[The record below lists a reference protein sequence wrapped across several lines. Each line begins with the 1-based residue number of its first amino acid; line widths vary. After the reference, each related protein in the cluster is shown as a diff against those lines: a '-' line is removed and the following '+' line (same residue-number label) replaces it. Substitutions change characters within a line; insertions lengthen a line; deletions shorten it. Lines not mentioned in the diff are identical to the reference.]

1 MKRGYLR
8 EKEILIEKRIRERL
22 QSQENQIIQDLQK
35 QGNIREAAVVFSHEG
50 FSFFI
55 NNISETIAREL
66 TPYIEEVVDK
76 KVTFLLTQLVERLER
91 HANTSPA
98 TEIGEA
104 LKLEKRVRWTKEE
117 DNILISAVNSYLR
130 RNGGKIKDAL
140 EFVHT
145 SRLPQRSLR
154 AITLRYYYLKQREGE
169 A

>member
-22 QSQENQIIQDLQK
+22 QAQESQIIQDLRR

-91 HANTSPA
+91 HANTPPA
-98 TEIGEA
+98 APEP
-104 LKLEKRVRWTKEE
+104 EKRVRWTKEE
-117 DNILISAVNSYLR
+117 DDLLISAVNSYLR
-130 RNGGKIKDAL
+130 GNGGKVKDAL
-140 EFVHT
+140 EFAHT

-154 AITLRYYYLKQREGE
+154 AITLRYYYLKQREDE